1 MSRSPPLLVPTSTD
15 IIGASFATIEI
26 DNNDEFVIS
35 SCNKLFIDM
44 IGRQQLFT
52 FPVSINQA
60 FSDIDADEFLYYLHM
75 SNQNKCALEFELSL
89 INNDTKHWW
98 LLIITPMLDQD
109 EAGGRLL
116 ITGINISE
124 KKQLQN
130 ELDISR
136 IRYRSVI
143 QSVHDCIITTDEK
156 SKIILFNKAAE
167 QTWGYNFH
175 EVAGKDITMLLPTKF
190 RANHQRYVDD
200 FSSSITQSRKMSSR
214 SIVYGQRKDNTM
226 FPAEISISKM
236 KVNSKLEYTAI
247 VRDISEQS
255 RLLEEL
261 QLQAMTDGLTGLKN
275 RIFLDKVL
283 KREIEQ
289 IEHSRSDLSLLLI
302 DIDHFKTVNDSY
314 GHAVGDQV
322 LVGFA
327 KIITNILDE
336 GFTFARYGGEEFVIL
351 LPGVNQQLAHEIA
364 NNICDI
370 SRAEVHINKITCT
383 VSVGVSVFNPGG
395 DSADTLLHRADIAL
409 YKAKAAGRDC
419 VELSNHDD
427 HIKSSVVV

>member
-327 KIITNILDE
+327 KIITNMIHSL
-336 GFTFARYGGEEFVIL
+336 TW
-351 LPGVNQQLAHEIA
+351 LP
-364 NNICDI
+364 
-370 SRAEVHINKITCT
+370 
-383 VSVGVSVFNPGG
+383 F
-395 DSADTLLHRADIAL
+395 
-409 YKAKAAGRDC
+409 
-419 VELSNHDD
+419 LSNNG
-427 HIKSSVVV
+427 SCCS